1 MKPIW
6 TGALSFGLV
15 NIPIKLY
22 SAIQERGV
30 KMTLLY
36 KKNLSP
42 IRYKRWCDGC
52 VKEVAWEDIVK
63 GVEVGD
69 GEYVIVTP
77 QEIEGIKPEKSKGIE
92 IIEIVDVDK
101 INPIYFHSHYYMGP
115 ERVKEKA
122 FFLFKE
128 VLKQSGKMAI
138 GQFVMREKMYTCSIE
153 SYRDGLL
160 LSTLHYGYEI
170 RDIYEIKE
178 LKSKP
183 KLAKQEL
190 GLAKQLIEKITVKD
204 FNINDFKDTFYESL
218 KALIKKK
225 AKGEK
230 IIIEKKEKV
239 KVKEENLIKALKAS
253 LK

>member
-6 TGALSFGLV
+6 TGAISFGLV

-22 SAIQERGV
+22 SAIQEKGV
-30 KMTLLY
+30 KMKLLY

-42 IRYKRWCDGC
+42 IHYKRWCDDC
-52 VKEVAWEDIVK
+52 EKEVAWKDIVK

-69 GEYVIVTP
+69 DEYVVLTP
-77 QEIEGIKPEKSKGIE
+77 QEIESIKPEKSKGIE
-92 IIEIVDVDK
+92 IIEIVDLEK

-115 ERVKEKA
+115 DRAKEKA

-128 VLKQSGKMAI
+128 VLKQTGKMAI
-138 GQFVMREKMYTCSIE
+138 GQFVMREKMYTCAIE
-153 SYRDGLL
+153 SYREGLL
-160 LSTLHYGYEI
+160 LSTLNYGYEI
-170 RDIYEIKE
+170 RDIDKIKE

-183 KLAKQEL
+183 KLTKQEL
-190 GLAKQLIEKITVKD
+190 ELAKKLIEKITVKD
-204 FNINDFKDTFYESL
+204 FNIDDFEDTFHESL

-225 AKGEK
+225 EKGQK
-230 IIIEKKEKV
+230 IIIEKREKINV
-239 KVKEENLIKALKAS
+239 KQENLIKALKAS